1 MIIIIFFFFIFNIL
15 TFSLYG
21 LDKRKAIKGQW
32 RISEQ
37 TLLIVALFGGSIGA
51 LLAMI
56 VFHHKTKH
64 WNFVLLIPLFL
75 IIHIFLFLYFY
86 L

>member
-1 MIIIIFFFFIFNIL
+1 MRIIIFFFFIFNIL

-64 WNFVLLIPLFL
+64 WKFVLLIPLFL